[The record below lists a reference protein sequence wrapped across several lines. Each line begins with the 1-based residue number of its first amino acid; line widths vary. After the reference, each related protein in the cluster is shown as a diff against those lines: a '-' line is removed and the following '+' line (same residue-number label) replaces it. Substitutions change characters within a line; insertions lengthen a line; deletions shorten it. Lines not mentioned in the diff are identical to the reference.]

1 MSSLTLCPQG
11 RRTAN
16 TPLPVRRSSGLVP
29 PDSSP
34 AAIKGAHATPTPLTQ
49 RCLKTMFRRFA
60 DVRRLREGLPFL
72 RGWAPAEADRKLS
85 STTSSPEPSLA
96 PRGARYSGLEAH
108 VLPPC
113 WESVAARDT
122 GAFCLGAAPC
132 FQYHVRVSLRPQV
145 PDGSRR
151 QCAQTPPPSLRPRQ
165 HSGRAPE
172 SGAVS

>member
-60 DVRRLREGLPFL
+60 DVRRLREWLPFL

-96 PRGARYSGLEAH
+96 PRGARYSGLEARPSS
-108 VLPPC
+108 VLGKRCGPGHR
-113 WESVAARDT
+113 SLL
-122 GAFCLGAAPC
+122 LGGGP
-132 FQYHVRVSLRPQV
+132 LLPV
-145 PDGSRR
+145 PRAGLFKTPGSRR
-151 QCAQTPPPSLRPRQ
+151 KPTAMRPDSASFSAAPATLRPR
-165 HSGRAPE
+165 SRE
-172 SGAVS
+172 RRR